1 MSTFAQQILRA
12 VKLND
17 VLELLKSYEAEFNKP
32 DLHDRVLIFD
42 VVASRPRRLSV
53 ANAEENERN
62 ENGASNQ
69 NKDGS
74 DSETKDGSDGE
85 TAKTENVEDV
95 EIGVNTNDE
104 SETESDDCEIASNYV
119 NGSQQIENKLSNESQ
134 DDDDW
139 SIKVEEAN
147 DTEVTNKHE
156 TVLNEDVET
165 NQNTSNGNKM
175 KGQQKSEITNDDN
188 DATPSLNDKLDK
200 EQSENSNE
208 ISSKSNEAINYPT
221 NEGQT
226 IRQHKFYIHG
236 TWLAIQSSYFRS
248 LFFSGTKE
256 SSAQEVHVQISESEE
271 QAHLMLLEAMY
282 KIDMLDNVHVDEL
295 LEVLRLSHKYDA
307 KFVFK
312 KCKNCLE
319 AAVVSIEIF
328 EKIMCFIAVDSTIT
342 DVKDLV
348 KNLLHYL
355 VKEFSPLDKTWQ
367 TTRFE
372 NLSETT
378 LKYLLSSDKLVANS
392 ENTIFHALMH
402 WIEQRGIDNVLQ
414 SQELPSLLSLIR
426 FELMSIDYLHNIV
439 QHNSVAKKLPDFN
452 DHFIRGISYH
462 ALPDTLIQRLPRQP
476 VKRKASMQ
484 FILSTEASKQFFIPY
499 TWVIAV
505 EVLDKLAQTGQTIK
519 SCEFWYCGYKMVLV
533 ISHVLKFTGGNKAS
547 FNATLSLAVI
557 NLTEQ
562 SEVMIQWQPA
572 SQSFRSTPPERKYTF
587 EKKACVSCVDI
598 TYETE
603 VHQEESNSNE
613 ASRPI
618 AMSKSSRFTF
628 NTPSTNTLGAS
639 ESTTF
644 SFVNVASSNT
654 NTLGASKPTSFSLFS
669 VASPSGNTFG
679 ASTPSCSLF
688 GFAAAPR
695 TTSSGPFGGGVAP
708 RTTSLGPFGGV
719 VAPRTTSSGLF
730 SGVAAATTT
739 SSFGSVASSNTNML
753 GASKPASVSKKE
765 SPIPC
770 LSIDVKM
777 KLV

>member
-1 MSTFAQQILRA
+1 M
-12 VKLND
+12 
-17 VLELLKSYEAEFNKP
+17 
-32 DLHDRVLIFD
+32 
-42 VVASRPRRLSV
+42 
-53 ANAEENERN
+53 
-62 ENGASNQ
+62 
-69 NKDGS
+69 
-74 DSETKDGSDGE
+74 
-85 TAKTENVEDV
+85 
-95 EIGVNTNDE
+95 
-104 SETESDDCEIASNYV
+104 
-119 NGSQQIENKLSNESQ
+119 SNESQ
-134 DDDDW
+134 DDDNW

-147 DTEVTNKHE
+147 DTEVTNKDE

-165 NQNTSNGNKM
+165 NQNTSNGNKV
-175 KGQQKSEITNDDN
+175 KNQHKSEITNDDN
-188 DATPSLNDKLDK
+188 DATPSLNDK

-208 ISSKSNEAINYPT
+208 ISSESNEATSYPT
-221 NEGQT
+221 SEGQT

-248 LFFSGTKE
+248 LFFSGIKE
-256 SSAQEVHVQISESEE
+256 SRAQEVHVQISESEE

-282 KIDMLDNVHVDEL
+282 KIDMLDNAHVDEL

-319 AAVVSIEIF
+319 AAVASIEIF

-348 KNLLHYL
+348 KNLLYYL

-378 LKYLLSSDKLVANS
+378 LKYLLSSDELVAKS

-414 SQELPSLLSLIR
+414 SQELPSLLSLVR
-426 FELMSIDYLHNIV
+426 FELMPIDYLYNIV

-462 ALPDTLIQRLPRQP
+462 ALPNTLKQRMPRQP

-484 FILSTEASKQFFIPY
+484 RFMSPTEASKQFFIPY

-505 EVLDKLAQTGQTIK
+505 EVLDKLAQTSKTSK
-519 SCEFWYCGYKMVLV
+519 SHEFWYCGYKMVL
-533 ISHVLKFTGGNKAS
+533 IINCVLKFTGGNKAS

-557 NLTEQ
+557 NLTQQ
-562 SEVMIQWQPA
+562 SEVMIQWQPE
-572 SQSFRSTPPERKYTF
+572 SQSFTSTPPEQIYKF
-587 EKKACVSCVDI
+587 EKKAFTSSVNIACAM
-598 TYETE
+598 E
-603 VHQEESNSNE
+603 VQQEKSNSNG
-613 ASRPI
+613 
-618 AMSKSSRFTF
+618 RFNF
-628 NTPSTNTLGAS
+628 L
-639 ESTTF
+639 
-644 SFVNVASSNT
+644 
-654 NTLGASKPTSFSLFS
+654 
-669 VASPSGNTFG
+669 G
-679 ASTPSCSLF
+679 ASTPSFSIFNVAVPRTTSSGHF
-688 GFAAAPR
+688 GDVVAPR
-695 TTSSGPFGGGVAP
+695 TTSSGFFAGVAAPITTSSGLFGGVA
-708 RTTSLGPFGGV
+708 
-719 VAPRTTSSGLF
+719 APRTTSSGLF
-730 SGVAAATTT
+730 SSAAAPKTTSSRLFGGVAAP
-739 SSFGSVASSNTNML
+739 NTNTL
-753 GASKPASVSKKE
+753 EASKPASVSK